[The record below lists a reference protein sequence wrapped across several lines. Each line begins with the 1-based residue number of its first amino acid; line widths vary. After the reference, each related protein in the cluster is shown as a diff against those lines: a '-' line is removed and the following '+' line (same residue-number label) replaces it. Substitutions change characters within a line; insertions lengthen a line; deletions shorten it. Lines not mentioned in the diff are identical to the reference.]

1 MDAKELKALSI
12 ALMDAVR
19 QRNLSAFSLKCE
31 DFQIRIEAQQA
42 PVAVAAPAVAV
53 AAPAAAA
60 APQAQPAA
68 SSPVE
73 ESFSGTPVEAPLV
86 GIFYS
91 APAPEEPPFIEVG
104 QQVKKGDTLF
114 IIEAMK
120 TMNEITAPCD
130 GTVSRI
136 LAQNGDMVEYK
147 QVLVVIE

>member
-1 MDAKELKALSI
+1 MDAKQLKALSI
-12 ALMDAVR
+12 DLMDAVR

-42 PVAVAAPAVAV
+42 PVAVAAPTVAV

-68 SSPVE
+68 ASPVE

>member
-12 ALMDAVR
+12 DLMDAVR

-42 PVAVAAPAVAV
+42 PVAVAAPTVAV

-68 SSPVE
+68 ASPVE

-104 QQVKKGDTLF
+104 QQVKKGGTLF

>member
-12 ALMDAVR
+12 DLMDAVR

-53 AAPAAAA
+53 GAPAAAA
-60 APQAQPAA
+60 APPAQPAA
-68 SSPVE
+68 ASPVE